1 MLKAGDR
8 SNGAERFKWSD
19 FLLGLTVL
27 TGGVAAAALA
37 LRFLFL

>member
-1 MLKAGDR
+1 MADDQA
-8 SNGAERFKWSD
+8 SGAERFKWSD

-27 TGGVAAAALA
+27 TGGVAAGALA

>member
-1 MLKAGDR
+1 MRAAADVADR
-8 SNGAERFKWSD
+8 IDRFKWSD

-27 TGGVAAAALA
+27 TGGVAAGALA

>member
-1 MLKAGDR
+1 VLKAVDQ

-27 TGGVAAAALA
+27 TGGVTAGALA